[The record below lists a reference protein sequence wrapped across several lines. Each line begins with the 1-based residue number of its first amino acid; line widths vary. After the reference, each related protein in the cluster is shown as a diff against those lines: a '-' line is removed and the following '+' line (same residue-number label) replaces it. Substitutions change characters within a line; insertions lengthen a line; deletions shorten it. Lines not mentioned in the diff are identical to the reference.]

1 MKYKKHIFICTNQR
15 PDGARVCCGEDKGMN
30 IVREFKKRMKDKGL
44 NKNMRAQRTGCL
56 DMCEHGPSVVV
67 YPDGVFYG
75 NVTVNDVPEIIDSHL
90 VENRIVERL
99 KIKEEE

>member
-30 IVREFKKRMKDKGL
+30 IVREFKKRMKNKCL